1 MDYILSFFP
10 LSIFTTNVPNKQ
22 SDNNEYSCAIL
33 IQSVYRMYKCRKEY
47 NDIINKVRK
56 IQMWYRKQQ
65 KRKNNE
71 LENTSNSKQIN
82 KYRKKFNKNKNKNKK
97 QKQNK
102 NKTKQK

>member
-1 MDYILSFFP
+1 
-10 LSIFTTNVPNKQ
+10 
-22 SDNNEYSCAIL
+22 
-33 IQSVYRMYKCRKEY
+33 MYKCRKEY

-82 KYRKKFNKNKNKNKK
+82 KYRKKFNKNKKQK

-102 NKTKQK
+102 NKKKSK